1 MIEFNKAEFKK
12 LVKNK
17 FVTYENFRD
26 TLHYSYGLDK
36 KLNTVQKW
44 GQISHSSVPQS
55 KDMPHIASALG
66 IEVMDLYTDA
76 KKIRAKITNEEL
88 LSNQSKYSESLS
100 KVAMSTYPKEMQ
112 QFINNFQLLNEEEKQ
127 HFYDEVAKIAQE
139 KLTL

>member
-66 IEVMDLYTDA
+66 IEVM
-76 KKIRAKITNEEL
+76 EL